1 MTIKNVFALGGPTG
15 SGESTITQALIERFP
30 VCARLV
36 TATTRAPR
44 GSEQHGVDYYFFSK
58 EEFEQHITTGAITE
72 HTYITN
78 RDCYYGSYK
87 PDLDKKIAEGKIV
100 IVNFDAVGVAYYREH
115 YGATAIF
122 LKPESIEEIERR
134 LRLRDV
140 GITEAELT
148 KRLRNAKEEIQN
160 EEHVYDRSVINK
172 RGYLEEAIEEVVR
185 ILRDS
190 GYILGE

>member
-1 MTIKNVFALGGPTG
+1 MTEKNVFALGGPTG

-44 GSEQHGVDYYFFSK
+44 GLEKHGVDYYFFSK
-58 EEFEQHITTGAITE
+58 EEFERHITTGVIAE
-72 HTYITN
+72 YTYIKN

-100 IVNFDAVGVAYYREH
+100 IVNVDAVGVAYYREH
-115 YGATAIF
+115 YAATAIF

-134 LRLRDV
+134 LRSRDV
-140 GITEAELT
+140 GIAETELT
-148 KRLRNAKEEIQN
+148 KRLLNAKEEIQN
-160 EEHVYDRSVINK
+160 EEHVYDESVINK
-172 RGYLEEAIEEVVR
+172 RDHLQEAVEEVVL

-190 GYILGE
+190 GYTLGE